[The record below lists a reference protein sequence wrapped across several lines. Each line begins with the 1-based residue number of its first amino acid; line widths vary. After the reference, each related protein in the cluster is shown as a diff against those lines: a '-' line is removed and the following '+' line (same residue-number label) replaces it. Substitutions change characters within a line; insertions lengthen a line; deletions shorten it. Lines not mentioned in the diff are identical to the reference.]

1 MSTTKLNTIPEILE
15 DIRAGRMV
23 VMMDDEE
30 RENEGDLVMAAS
42 KVRPE
47 DINFMARFGRG
58 LICLPL
64 TRERCR
70 QLQLPLMVNENQS
83 RFATN
88 FTVSI
93 EAVEGITTGISAY
106 DRAHTI
112 RTAVKPDA
120 NFQDLSQPGHVFPLM
135 AQPGGVLT
143 RSGHTE
149 ASVDLAMLAGLEP
162 AAVLVE
168 ILNEDGSM
176 ARRPELEDFAREHG
190 LKIGTIADLIHYRME
205 TEKSVEHVSTH
216 DVVTDFGPFTLH
228 TYRDLIEDRLHLAL
242 MRGVV
247 SPEESFLVRV
257 HVQNPLSDV
266 LSIQR
271 DDFGMPLRTALAQ
284 VDAAN
289 GGLVLVLGGY
299 KEDDEILRQIQQK
312 PEPAMKSNG
321 DNQHSRELRTYGIG
335 AQIIADL
342 GIRKMRVLSAP
353 WKLTGLAGFGLEVEE
368 YIDTLGEKTEWIMK
382 EISAPE
388 LGRDMSI
395 AVVAARFN
403 RFIVD
408 QLVAGVQDALDRQ
421 GIEESRQALVWV
433 PGAFELP
440 LMADQLASSGKY
452 DAVIALGAVVRGGT
466 PHFDFVAG
474 ECASGLSEVSLDH
487 GIPVT
492 FGVLTTDTVEQAL
505 ERAGT
510 DEGNKGFDVAMTAIE
525 MVETMRAVKTHLA
538 GLSG

>member
-1 MSTTKLNTIPEILE
+1 MSVKTKLNTIPEILQ

-47 DINFMARFGRG
+47 DVNFMARFGRG

-70 QLQLPLMVNENQS
+70 QLQLPLMVNENQA

-93 EAVEGITTGISAY
+93 EAAEGITTGISAY

-112 RTAVKPDA
+112 RTAVRPDA
-120 NFQDLSQPGHVFPLM
+120 HTQDLSQPGHVFPLM
-135 AQPGGVLT
+135 AQAGGVLT

-176 ARRPELEDFAREHG
+176 ARRPELEEFAREHG

-205 TEKSVEHVSTH
+205 TEKSVKHVSTH

-242 MRGVV
+242 MRGVP
-247 SPEESFLVRV
+247 SPEDPFLVRV

-271 DDFGMPLRTALAQ
+271 ADFGMPLRTALTQ
-284 VDAAN
+284 IDAA
-289 GGLVLVLGGY
+289 GSGLVLVLGGD
-299 KEDDEILRQIQQK
+299 KDDDEILRQIQEI

-321 DNQHSRELRTYGIG
+321 DNKRSRELRTYGIG

-368 YIDTLGEKTEWIMK
+368 YIDTLGNKMEW
-382 EISAPE
+382 
-388 LGRDMSI
+388 L
-395 AVVAARFN
+395 
-403 RFIVD
+403 
-408 QLVAGVQDALDRQ
+408 
-421 GIEESRQALVWV
+421 
-433 PGAFELP
+433 
-440 LMADQLASSGKY
+440 
-452 DAVIALGAVVRGGT
+452 
-466 PHFDFVAG
+466 
-474 ECASGLSEVSLDH
+474 
-487 GIPVT
+487 
-492 FGVLTTDTVEQAL
+492 
-505 ERAGT
+505 
-510 DEGNKGFDVAMTAIE
+510 
-525 MVETMRAVKTHLA
+525 
-538 GLSG
+538 